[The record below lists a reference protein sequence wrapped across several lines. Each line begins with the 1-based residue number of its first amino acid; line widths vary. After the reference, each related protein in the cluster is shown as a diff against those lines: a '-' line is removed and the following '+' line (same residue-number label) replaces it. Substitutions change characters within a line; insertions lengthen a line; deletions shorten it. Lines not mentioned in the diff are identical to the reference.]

1 MVFFFVTCS
10 YQHRLYVVGNLVFIV
25 GNLVLLDV
33 MDIIVIE
40 LDIIIMELKWNH
52 NYILMVCVETR
63 HIICINGLC
72 K

>member
-40 LDIIIMELKWNH
+40 LECAGYYYYGIKMESQLH
-52 NYILMVCVETR
+52 
-63 HIICINGLC
+63 INGLC
-72 K
+72 